1 MFRSILKQIGVS
13 EQQAPVFHYY
23 LNRHVHLDEDFHAP
37 LSLRLLDQLCA
48 DDEKKTEEAIEAAN
62 EAIQARIEF
71 WDGVLE
77 AIETRQ

>member
-1 MFRSILKQIGVS
+1 LNQIGVS

-37 LSLRLLDQLCA
+37 LSLRLLNQLCG
-48 DDEKKTEEAIEAAN
+48 DDDQKTEEAIDAARQ
-62 EAIQARIEF
+62 AIQARIEF

-77 AIETRQ
+77 AIEANRR

>member
-1 MFRSILKQIGVS
+1 MFRSILNQIGVS

-37 LSLRLLDQLCA
+37 LSLRLLNQLCG
-48 DDEKKTEEAIEAAN
+48 DDDRKTEEAIDAAH

-77 AIETRQ
+77 AIEARR